1 MERQRRSSSRRRRHA
16 GLHNGGSKGW
26 VSLRSFGGDG
36 SGEGGRSD
44 ATGVAPLSSVLGIG
58 GGGGFLP
65 WRGWEGGL
73 ETGASVAEP
82 DSTADGTM
90 SGDGGGDDDV
100 RSTTTTKSLQLV
112 QRGKFPKKSRLLL
125 GY

>member
-1 MERQRRSSSRRRRHA
+1 
-16 GLHNGGSKGW
+16 

-44 ATGVAPLSSVLGIG
+44 ASGVAPLSSVLGIG

-100 RSTTTTKSLQLV
+100 RSTTTTTKSLQLV
-112 QRGKFPKKSRLLL
+112 QCVTIYARCLLPSFSGL
-125 GY
+125 IDASCHPQWHTTEL